1 MMFVTYLSVTYD
13 PFMLSVIML
22 NVGRLNGI
30 MLSVVA
36 PINSTVH
43 SAYDHKITNV
53 ARL

>member
-1 MMFVTYLSVTYD
+1 MLFVTYLSVTYD

-36 PINSTVH
+36 PINSTGH